1 MRTKPLR
8 RPPFWTVLF
17 IFALLAGCVSTPGP
31 AAVSTATAPTAV
43 VDSAAVSP
51 TAPPPAPTATVTP
64 IPVPSIWLPEYLPAQ
79 LRVSFAVPDGYTLS
93 ANEASATLRFDAAN
107 NPSTGSVSWVY
118 ALVAP
123 FPTVTDGI
131 TQAELRALWNGITS
145 GLPVK
150 SLLVDESTWVVLES
164 QFGKP
169 GRTVRVLDNDQLLE
183 TAWKTGDT
191 WAIVPFED
199 LEPRWKVLAVSGQS
213 PVQEQFEPDR
223 YALSVPFALFNRDG
237 NPRADIPLP
246 PSNRD
251 PEKLTTVVV
260 TGVTALVRATAG
272 YMQQFG
278 MTYPAEEIGDLL
290 READILHISNEVAFA
305 KNCPAPLP
313 WEGLEFCS
321 QTRNIELLES
331 IGTDVV
337 DLSGDHFK
345 DWGVDAMNHTLD
357 LYEERGWQTYGG
369 GRNIEAARQPAKF
382 EVNGNKIAFIGC
394 NAKEIGYS
402 TAAKDTPG
410 AIHCDMSEMKKTVQ
424 QLKKEGYLPI
434 VTFQHMEYESYN
446 IYPSLE
452 GDFKAMAEAG
462 AVIVSGTQA
471 HQPHGMSFH
480 RDGFLHF
487 GLGNLFFDQLKE
499 GTPMRQAFIDRH
511 IFYNGRYISTELIT
525 IWFVDY
531 AKARFME
538 PGERADLLRTIFDA
552 SGWKTR

>member
-1 MRTKPLR
+1 M
-8 RPPFWTVLF
+8 
-17 IFALLAGCVSTPGP
+17 
-31 AAVSTATAPTAV
+31 
-43 VDSAAVSP
+43 
-51 TAPPPAPTATVTP
+51 
-64 IPVPSIWLPEYLPAQ
+64 
-79 LRVSFAVPDGYTLS
+79 
-93 ANEASATLRFDAAN
+93 DAAN
-107 NPSTGSVSWVY
+107 NATIGSVIWVY
-118 ALVAP
+118 ALAAP
-123 FPTVTDGI
+123 FPTITDGI
-131 TQAELRALWNGITS
+131 SQEELRALWKGSTAN
-145 GLPVK
+145 LPVK
-150 SLLVDESTWVVLES
+150 SLLVDESTRLVLES
-164 QFGKP
+164 QLGTP
-169 GRTVRVLDNDQLLE
+169 GRTVRVLGKDQLLDA
-183 TAWKTGDT
+183 AWKADDA

-213 PVQEQFEPDR
+213 PVQEQFEPEH
-223 YALSVPFALFNRDG
+223 YALSVPFILIDRDD
-237 NPRADIPLP
+237 NPRTDLLLP

-251 PEKLTTVVV
+251 PEKLATVAV

-313 WEGLEFCS
+313 WDGLSFCS

-331 IGTDVV
+331 IGTDVM

-410 AIHCDMSEMKKTVQ
+410 AIHCDMREMEITVR
-424 QLKKEGYLPI
+424 QLVEDGYLPI
-434 VTFQHMEYESYN
+434 VTFQHQEYESYN
-446 IYPSLE
+446 IYPALE
-452 GDFKAMAEAG
+452 GDFQQMAEAG

-471 HQPHGMSFH
+471 HQPHGMDFH
-480 RDGFLHF
+480 ADAFLHY

-531 AKARFME
+531 AKPRFMT
-538 PGERADLLRTIFDA
+538 PDERADLLRTIYQA
-552 SGWKTR
+552 SGWNTP